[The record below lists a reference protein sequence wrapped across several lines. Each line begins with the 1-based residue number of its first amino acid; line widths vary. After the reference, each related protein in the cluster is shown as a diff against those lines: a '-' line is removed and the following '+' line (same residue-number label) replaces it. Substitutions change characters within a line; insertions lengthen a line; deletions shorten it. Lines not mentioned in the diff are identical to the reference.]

1 MTDPGSSIAAVERDT
16 GLSKDTLRIWERRY
30 GFPQPL
36 RDALGERAYPRE
48 QVEKLRL
55 LKRLVDAG
63 HRPGKLVGLELRQL
77 QALGEAAVP
86 AGERTALPAPVQDL
100 LAAHDAA
107 GLRRVLQQGLLAR
120 GLARFVIEEVAPL
133 NTAIGEAWMRGE
145 ISVAQEHL
153 YTEALQVV
161 LRQAIGAM
169 PLPAEGAPV
178 VLLATL
184 PEESHG
190 LGLLMAEALLGLHG
204 WRCLSLGTNVPM
216 EDLVTAARLVDAD
229 AVGLSFSGSFRP
241 SHVAES
247 LAVLRQRLPSHV
259 RLWAGGAC
267 LALQRRLPAGVEA
280 VPDISLV
287 SGLVQRRGH
296 APDMPPP

>member
-1 MTDPGSSIAAVERDT
+1 MT
-16 GLSKDTLRIWERRY
+16 
-30 GFPQPL
+30 
-36 RDALGERAYPRE
+36 
-48 QVEKLRL
+48 
-55 LKRLVDAG
+55 
-63 HRPGKLVGLELRQL
+63 
-77 QALGEAAVP
+77 
-86 AGERTALPAPVQDL
+86 L
-100 LAAHDAA
+100 LAH
-107 GLRRVLQQGLLAR
+107 
-120 GLARFVIEEVAPL
+120 
-133 NTAIGEAWMRGE
+133 AW
-145 ISVAQEHL
+145 IV
-153 YTEALQVV
+153 
-161 LRQAIGAM
+161 
-169 PLPAEGAPV
+169 APV

-190 LGLLMAEALLGLHG
+190 LGLLMAEAMLSLHG

-247 LAVLRQRLPSHV
+247 LAVLRQRLPSGV

-287 SGLVQRRGH
+287 SGLVQPRGH
-296 APDMPPP
+296 APDMPPT